1 MQYRDFY
8 NSITNDKR
16 EALLLYTKKRI
27 VSDNRRSFMT
37 KPLQIGKYS
46 VKYPLI
52 QGGMGVRI
60 SAGSLAGHVAKCG
73 GVGLVAAAG
82 IALNSGFYNGRN
94 YVMAE
99 ADAFKAELKKAYEI
113 APNGIIGVN
122 VMVALADF
130 EQLVAAAIEGG
141 AKVIVCG
148 AGLPL
153 TLPGLTA
160 HAPDVALVPIVS
172 SLRAAQLIVRK
183 WDKGYQR
190 LPDAIVVEDPDTA
203 GGHLGEKM
211 EVIGNGD
218 YNQYGTI
225 REIKTYLQAEFPQ
238 ASIPVIAAGGIWDRK
253 DLEYALE
260 QGADGVQMASRFVCT
275 VECDADDAFKQAY
288 LQCRQEDI
296 GLIMSP
302 AGLPGRA
309 ILVNQDN
316 IRQYDLDHQTPC
328 RMGCL
333 KKCSYKE
340 SGERFCI
347 VTALDRAQRGD
358 VETGLVFCGTNAWKA
373 DHIGT
378 VQEIFDE
385 LFAETTAVAAKAA

>member
-1 MQYRDFY
+1 M
-8 NSITNDKR
+8 
-16 EALLLYTKKRI
+16 
-27 VSDNRRSFMT
+27 
-37 KPLQIGKYS
+37 KPLQIGKYQ

-73 GVGLVAAAG
+73 GVGIVAAAG
-82 IALNSGFYNGRN
+82 IALNSGLYNGRN
-94 YVMAE
+94 YMQ
-99 ADAFKAELKKAYEI
+99 ADSEGFKAELAKAYSI
-113 APNGIIGVN
+113 APDGVIGVN

-130 EQLVAAAIEGG
+130 EQLVEAAIEGG
-141 AKVIVCG
+141 AKVIICG
-148 AGLPL
+148 AGLPM

-172 SLRAAQLIVRK
+172 SVRAAQLIAKK
-183 WDKGYQR
+183 WEKTYHR
-190 LPDAIVVEDPDTA
+190 LPDAVVVEDPDTA

-211 EVIGNGD
+211 ENIGTGEYD
-218 YNQYGTI
+218 QYATVRGV
-225 REIKTYLQAEFPQ
+225 KEFFI
-238 ASIPVIAAGGIWDRK
+238 SEYGVHVPVIAAGGIWDRA
-253 DLEYALE
+253 DLLNALD
-260 QGADGVQMASRFVCT
+260 QGADGVQMASRFVPT

-288 LQCRQEDI
+288 IKCRKEDI

-309 ILVNQDN
+309 IIANQQQIID
-316 IRQYDLDHQTPC
+316 YDHDLGTTC
-328 RMGCL
+328 NNACL

-347 VTALDRAQRGD
+347 VHALDRSQKGD
-358 VETGLVFCGTNAWKA
+358 VDTGLVFCGTNAWKA
-373 DHIGT
+373 DRITT

-385 LFAETTAVAAKAA
+385 LFAEESAEEAA

>member
-1 MQYRDFY
+1 M
-8 NSITNDKR
+8 I
-16 EALLLYTKKRI
+16 
-27 VSDNRRSFMT
+27 
-37 KPLQIGKYS
+37 KPMQIGRYT

-52 QGGMGVRI
+52 QGGMGGRV

-82 IALNSGFYNGRN
+82 IALNSEFYNGRN
-94 YVMAE
+94 YLQAE
-99 ADAFKAELKKAYEI
+99 PEAFKAELKKAYEI
-113 APNGIIGVN
+113 APDGIIGVN
-122 VMVALADF
+122 VMVALSDF

-148 AGLPL
+148 AGLPM

-160 HAPDVALVPIVS
+160 HAPEVALVPIVS

-183 WDKGYQR
+183 WAKGYGR
-190 LPDAIVVEDPDTA
+190 LPDAIVCEDPDTA

-211 EVIGNGD
+211 EMIGTG
-218 YNQYGTI
+218 QYDQYATI
-225 REIKTYLQAEFPQ
+225 REIKEYLKAEFPD
-238 ASIPVIAAGGIWDRK
+238 ANIPVIAAGGIWDRG
-253 DLEYALE
+253 DLLHALE

-275 VECDADDAFKQAY
+275 EECDADPAFKQKY
-288 LQCRQEDI
+288 LDCRQEDI

-309 ILVNQDN
+309 ILDNEEN
-316 IRQYDLDHQTPC
+316 IRQYDLDRHTVC

-340 SGERFCI
+340 TGERFCI
-347 VTALDRAQRGD
+347 VSSLDRAQRGD

-373 DHIGT
+373 DRITT
-378 VQEIFDE
+378 VQAIFDE
-385 LFAETTAVAAKAA
+385 LFAENAVEQSDAA

>member
-1 MQYRDFY
+1 M
-8 NSITNDKR
+8 I
-16 EALLLYTKKRI
+16 
-27 VSDNRRSFMT
+27 
-37 KPLQIGKYS
+37 KPLKIGQYT
-46 VKYPLI
+46 VRYPLI

-60 SAGSLAGHVAKCG
+60 SGGSLAGHVAKCG

-82 IALNSGFYNGRN
+82 IALNSEFYNGRN
-94 YVMAE
+94 YLQAE
-99 ADAFKAELKKAYEI
+99 PEAFKAELKKAYEI
-113 APNGIIGVN
+113 APEGVIGVN
-122 VMVALADF
+122 VMVALSDF

-160 HAPDVALVPIVS
+160 HAPHVALVPIVS
-172 SLRAAQLIVRK
+172 SFRAAQLIVRK
-183 WDKGYQR
+183 WEKGFNR

-211 EVIGNGD
+211 EVIGNGEYD
-218 YNQYGTI
+218 QYGTV
-225 REIKTYLQAEFPQ
+225 REIKAYLKAEFPD
-238 ASIPVIAAGGIWDRK
+238 ASIPVIAAGGIWDRA
-253 DLEYALE
+253 DLLHALE
-260 QGADGVQMASRFVCT
+260 QGADGVQMASRFVPT
-275 VECDADDAFKQAY
+275 VECDAADAFKQEY
-288 LQCRQEDI
+288 LNCRKEDI

-309 ILVNQDN
+309 ILKNKEK
-316 IRQYDLDHQTPC
+316 IRQYDLDHKTVC

-333 KKCSYKE
+333 KKCAYKE

-347 VTALDRAQRGD
+347 VSSLDRAQRGD

-373 DHIGT
+373 DRITT
-378 VQEIFDE
+378 VQAIFDE
-385 LFAETTAVAAKAA
+385 LFPEES

>member
-1 MQYRDFY
+1 M
-8 NSITNDKR
+8 I
-16 EALLLYTKKRI
+16 
-27 VSDNRRSFMT
+27 
-37 KPLQIGKYS
+37 KPLKIGHYT

-60 SAGSLAGHVAKCG
+60 SGGSLAGHVAKCG

-82 IALNSGFYNGRN
+82 IALNSEFYDGRN
-94 YVMAE
+94 YFQAE
-99 ADAFKAELKKAYEI
+99 PLAFKAELKKAYEI
-113 APNGIIGVN
+113 APDGIIGVN

-130 EQLVAAAIEGG
+130 EKLVEAAIEGG

-183 WDKGYQR
+183 WHKGFNR

-218 YNQYGTI
+218 YDQYGTI
-225 REIKTYLQAEFPQ
+225 REIKAYLKAEFPE
-238 ASIPVIAAGGIWDRK
+238 AEIPVIAAGGVWDRP
-253 DLEYALE
+253 DLLNALE
-260 QGADGVQMASRFVCT
+260 QGADGVQMASRFVAT
-275 VECDADDAFKQAY
+275 VECDAADEFKQAY
-288 LQCRQEDI
+288 INCKKEDI

-309 ILVNQDN
+309 ILSNTAN
-316 IRQYDLDHQTPC
+316 IRQYDLDQKNPC
-328 RMGCL
+328 RMACL

-340 SGERFCI
+340 SRERFCI
-347 VTALDRAQRGD
+347 VTSLDRAQRGD

-378 VQEIFDE
+378 VQEIFNE
-385 LFAETTAVAAKAA
+385 LFDLGKAEADAAA